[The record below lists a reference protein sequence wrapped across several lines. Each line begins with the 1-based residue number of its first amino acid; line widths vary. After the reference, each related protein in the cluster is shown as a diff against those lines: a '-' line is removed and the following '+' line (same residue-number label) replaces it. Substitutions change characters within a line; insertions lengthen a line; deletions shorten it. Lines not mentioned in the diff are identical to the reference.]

1 MTGKTYGSNPLIDV
15 DVTNE
20 DGYPSNCVTGSILM
34 EDEDNVL
41 VTLTPSAIGKANVS
55 VTVAGKD
62 IKGSPFTV
70 SICDPEKCQVSGL
83 DGNELVLLGKPTSF
97 SIDANGCGDVKPEA
111 KVTAP
116 DGDQKMLDLVEI
128 EEDDNEGSSQDADE
142 EEIDSEG
149 SEEIQENDSVGVT
162 GIDEAEGSEGRE
174 SLVLEDEGSK
184 GLDAGGSGQLAAGGS
199 GELAAGGSG
208 GLAAVG
214 SGGLAAGGSGGLAAG
229 GSGGLAAGGSG
240 GLAAGGSGGL
250 AAVGSGGLAAGGSGG
265 LAAGGSGG
273 LAAGGSGGLA
283 AGGSGRLAAGGSGR
297 LATEGS
303 GGLAAGGSGRLATEG
318 SGGLA
323 AGGSGGLAAGGSGGL
338 APGGRR
344 GEKRARDS
352 NNIKSKTK
360 SKGEVVKSLGGNKRE
375 GKRANDNMYTASF
388 IPTESGE
395 HEIAITIGGA
405 PVPGSPFTLPVLDT
419 SDWKVSTDIPRHLPV
434 GKTLHL
440 QLKGPNVGDPE
451 VNFTITNLSGNDED
465 EIIKKDTKKNKAGDY
480 TLTLTPVKVG
490 QVKGQVQVA
499 ENNVLSF
506 NTTIV
511 DPQKVIMT
519 DWDGSESFVNEPIT
533 FTLDTTGAGDEKPLI
548 KAKGPMLEYSPEA
561 RDNRDGS
568 YTYSFM
574 PKEPGPVVIPITLAG
589 VDIPGSPFHKTITN
603 VADPNLCSAK
613 GPGLAQAFAGK
624 PARFGIITPEAG
636 LLAKRSDA
644 LTVDIVSSDRSM
656 RVESKIEDL
665 NNKTYGVTYTVP
677 VVGQYLITVKFYGNP
692 IPGCDFKL
700 TAYPPPNA
708 SKCRVY
714 GPAMHP
720 NALHF
725 RGRPLELYVDTK
737 SAGYGELQ
745 AVVQG
750 PKKSSPKLFVAD
762 DEEGIYSLRIDT
774 KLSGWYRINIWW
786 EQVHVPLSP
795 IDIRVHTAPDHT
807 KVRAYGPGLS
817 SQIDARKEVEFFIE
831 TEDAGKQILWYKYY
845 VVYMSV
851 SLQIV

>member
-1 MTGKTYGSNPLIDV
+1 MK
-15 DVTNE
+15 
-20 DGYPSNCVTGSILM
+20 
-34 EDEDNVL
+34 
-41 VTLTPSAIGKANVS
+41 
-55 VTVAGKD
+55 
-62 IKGSPFTV
+62 
-70 SICDPEKCQVSGL
+70 
-83 DGNELVLLGKPTSF
+83 
-97 SIDANGCGDVKPEA
+97 
-111 KVTAP
+111 
-116 DGDQKMLDLVEI
+116 
-128 EEDDNEGSSQDADE
+128 SQ
-142 EEIDSEG
+142 
-149 SEEIQENDSVGVT
+149 
-162 GIDEAEGSEGRE
+162 
-174 SLVLEDEGSK
+174 
-184 GLDAGGSGQLAAGGS
+184 
-199 GELAAGGSG
+199 GE
-208 GLAAVG
+208 
-214 SGGLAAGGSGGLAAG
+214 
-229 GSGGLAAGGSG
+229 
-240 GLAAGGSGGL
+240 
-250 AAVGSGGLAAGGSGG
+250 
-265 LAAGGSGG
+265 
-273 LAAGGSGGLA
+273 
-283 AGGSGRLAAGGSGR
+283 
-297 LATEGS
+297 
-303 GGLAAGGSGRLATEG
+303 
-318 SGGLA
+318 
-323 AGGSGGLAAGGSGGL
+323 
-338 APGGRR
+338 
-344 GEKRARDS
+344 
-352 NNIKSKTK
+352 
-360 SKGEVVKSLGGNKRE
+360 NKRK
-375 GKRANDNMYTASF
+375 GKRANDNRYTVSF

-465 EIIKKDTKKNKAGDY
+465 EIIKNNTKKNKAGDY

-511 DPQKVIMT
+511 DPQKIIMT

-533 FTLDTTGAGDEKPLI
+533 FTLDATGAGDEKPLI

-574 PKEPGPVVIPITLAG
+574 PKEPGPVVISITLAG
-589 VDIPGSPFHKTITN
+589 VDIPGSPFNKTITN

-644 LTVDIVSSDRSM
+644 LTVDIVSSNQSM

-708 SKCRVY
+708 SKCRIY

-795 IDIRVHTAPDHT
+795 INIRVHTAPDHT

-831 TEDAGKQILWYKYY
+831 TEDAGKQMLWYKYY
-845 VVYMSV
+845 VVYMLV
-851 SLQIV
+851 PLQIVYFLLDFCHANK